1 MITFRMTK
9 TFSGL
14 VCVESYGKFTWYFIL
29 LNELL
34 PATQSTPMKVYIF
47 QQDNSLAHCARQTME
62 LLRREIPEFTVPN
75 LWPPNSQGIKPV
87 Y

>member
-1 MITFRMTK
+1 
-9 TFSGL
+9 
-14 VCVESYGKFTWYFIL
+14 
-29 LNELL
+29 
-34 PATQSTPMKVYIF
+34 MKVYIF
-47 QQDNSLAHCARQTME
+47 QQDNALAHCAHQTME